1 MRGEVFVKLLI
12 VLIVFWLVAGGLI
25 WLVIQRQEQWQCQL
39 KRYTLLNLAIDA
51 DQRQPFWC
59 HWLWYQNLQTF
70 VSPAKLKQW
79 QLGLAASMVLAPTVL
94 CFNGMDWYVALLL
107 SLSTALLVVW
117 FAYQQLQQKAKD
129 QFRDELPDVI
139 DGLIRALRVGAPMAD
154 VFHEMAQQHQGVTAR
169 LFDNMHDELK
179 VGQTLDEVMKNASQR
194 MPIAEFRF
202 LTIVLSLQQET
213 GGRLTGVLE
222 RLGHTLRSRAE
233 LNASIQSITSES
245 RNSAKVLAA
254 LPILVCLVLFTTGRE
269 HFDFLMTSNGGQ
281 IVMAYVVGSILAGL
295 YLIRRMTQLR
305 G

>member
-1 MRGEVFVKLLI
+1 M
-12 VLIVFWLVAGGLI
+12 
-25 WLVIQRQEQWQCQL
+25 IQRQDHWQRQL
-39 KRYTLLNLAIDA
+39 RRYTLLNLEASA
-51 DQRQPFWC
+51 AQRPPFWC
-59 HWLWYQNLQTF
+59 EWVWYQNLQTF
-70 VSPAKLKQW
+70 VSPEKLKQW
-79 QLGLAASMVLAPTVL
+79 QLGVVASLVVAPAL
-94 CFNGMDWYVALLL
+94 LSFNGMDWYVALPL
-107 SLSTALLVVW
+107 SVSTVLLVVW

-139 DGLIRALRVGAPMAD
+139 DGLIRALRVGAPMVD
-154 VFHEMAQQHQGVTAR
+154 VFHEMAQQHQDVTAR

-179 VGQTLDEVMKNASQR
+179 VGQTLDEVMKNAAQR

-281 IVMAYVVGSILAGL
+281 IVMAYVVGSILGGL
-295 YLIRRMTQLR
+295 YLIRRMTQLK